1 MENEAPVDSLVQ
13 QIKMNKKAIW
23 KSEANEKWAI
33 LFELIKV
40 RIWIVEE
47 ESPVFQLNCK
57 FNGASIYR
65 SHSFSIEVT
74 IVYITENH
82 FPYSK
87 FDAWWEKDKNQVKRF
102 LFSDK

>member
-40 RIWIVEE
+40 RI
-47 ESPVFQLNCK
+47 
-57 FNGASIYR
+57 
-65 SHSFSIEVT
+65 
-74 IVYITENH
+74 
-82 FPYSK
+82 
-87 FDAWWEKDKNQVKRF
+87 
-102 LFSDK
+102 